1 MSLSPP
7 ARFDLE
13 TLISVAQPKRILL
26 IGEMPGD
33 LASDYVSQQSV
44 LGVEIIVDRTDLGDL
59 NALQN
64 SASILYDLAIVN
76 GVLENLEKPQGR
88 QLLASLRDRLS
99 RQYCV
104 HVAID
109 NQSTVSQW
117 SLTDFLSMALVR
129 VNTYTTTNA
138 SFALF
143 KYSIG
148 SYKRTPDWLNANN
161 WANPELWGKYWW

>member
-1 MSLSPP
+1 M
-7 ARFDLE
+7 
-13 TLISVAQPKRILL
+13 
-26 IGEMPGD
+26 
-33 LASDYVSQQSV
+33 
-44 LGVEIIVDRTDLGDL
+44 IV
-59 NALQN
+59 NAIQKN
-64 SASILYDLAIVN
+64 AHTLYDLAIVS

-109 NQSTVSQW
+109 NRDTVSQW

-129 VNTYTTTNA
+129 VNTYSLRDS
-138 SFALF
+138 SFVLF

-161 WANPELWGKYWW
+161 WANPEFMGKVLVVIQLDHNSRLPCSAIISSKFSHSFRLNSVHNLSSSHKTMYDPKSTC

>member
-1 MSLSPP
+1 MSLSPS

-13 TLISVAQPKRILL
+13 TLISVAQPKSLL
-26 IGEMPGD
+26 FIGEVPTD
-33 LASDYVSQQSV
+33 LASDYVLQQSV
-44 LGVEIIVDRTDLGDL
+44 LGVDVIIDRANLSDV
-59 NALQN
+59 NAIQKN
-64 SASILYDLAIVN
+64 AHTLYDLAIVS

-109 NQSTVSQW
+109 NRDTVSQW

-129 VNTYTTTNA
+129 VNTYSLRDS
-138 SFALF
+138 SFVLF